1 MQSRMK
7 ILIVGKFG
15 GVGVLRI
22 LPGLKGD
29 ELQKMLYWLG
39 GDSVA
44 DWQVGH

>member
-15 GVGVLRI
+15 GVGI
-22 LPGLKGD
+22 LPGLKDD

>member
-15 GVGVLRI
+15 GVGI